1 MSDTTPFGFGRFV
14 PGFDFLQNLAK
25 GAAAGMPAMPAALS
39 GWVGLRAAQGRA
51 LASGIYLF
59 AYYMGSSLLGTVS
72 GLAWGQGAWLAVA
85 GFLAVLLGLALLIVW
100 RLRQQVRTTLTQ
112 VGA

>member
-1 MSDTTPFGFGRFV
+1 MRQTGADLARAASDETACLSDLAG
-14 PGFDFLQNLAK
+14 DFCAH
-25 GAAAGMPAMPAALS
+25 AALS

>member
-1 MSDTTPFGFGRFV
+1 
-14 PGFDFLQNLAK
+14 
-25 GAAAGMPAMPAALS
+25 
-39 GWVGLRAAQGRA
+39 
-51 LASGIYLF
+51 
-59 AYYMGSSLLGTVS
+59 MGSSLLGTVS